1 MEKYVIT
8 HRTGGYTIS
17 ITTTILM
24 YILTEVTGIITCR
37 DTDMSQGLTTSLS
50 QSRSQGQTTHQ
61 QRDQILSQI
70 EAHLQIFQ
78 EVTEAEAEGDK

>member
-1 MEKYVIT
+1 MIMAQYVIT

-17 ITTTILM
+17 ITTTVLM

-37 DTDMSQGLTTSLS
+37 DTDMPQGLTTGQS
-50 QSRSQGQTTHQ
+50 QNQTTHR

-70 EAHLQIFQ
+70 EAHLQVLQ
-78 EVTEAEAEGDK
+78 KVTEAEAEGDK